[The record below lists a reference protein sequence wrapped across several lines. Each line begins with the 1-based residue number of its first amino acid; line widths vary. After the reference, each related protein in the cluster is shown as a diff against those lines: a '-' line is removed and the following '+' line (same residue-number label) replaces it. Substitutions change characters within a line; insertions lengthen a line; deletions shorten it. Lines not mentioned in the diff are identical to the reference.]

1 MSFQEKYLSIF
12 EVVKDD
18 VEKVKSSLFDGIEL
32 DNSLKFKLFDILNA
46 PSKHIRAVLTFLYLK
61 TAGMKIDEKQII
73 YQSAIELVHNASLIH
88 DDVID
93 ESSVRRSAQTLNSKF
108 GNKLAV
114 ITGDYLLS
122 VALKKI
128 RTLENSK
135 IIDIFAQTL
144 DDMCQGEIK
153 QDLSRFKI
161 PTIEEYLK
169 KTELKTA
176 KLFETALCGS
186 FLLYGTEKFSHL
198 IENIDFGVSSIGG
211 HEVMGDEFY
220 CSNVQDFARNFGIA
234 FQIRDDLINAKTSQ
248 NDFKDGIYTAPVI
261 FAGSVD
267 DYENGIEKTQI
278 LLNNY
283 IESAQKEIEKFEESK
298 YKTALTNLLG
308 LIKNE

>member
-18 VEKVKSSLFDGIEL
+18 VEKVKSSLFEGIEL

-93 ESSVRRSAQTLNSKF
+93 ESSVRRSVQTLNSKF

-186 FLLYGTEKFSHL
+186 FLLYGAEDISHL
-198 IENIDFGVSSIGG
+198 IENIDFGASLIGG
-211 HEVMGDEFY
+211 HEVMGDGFY

-248 NDFKDGIYTAPVI
+248 NDVKDGIYTAPVI

>member
-18 VEKVKSSLFDGIEL
+18 VEKVKSSLFEGIEL

-93 ESSVRRSAQTLNSKF
+93 ESSVRRSVQTLNSKF

-186 FLLYGTEKFSHL
+186 FLLYGAEDISHL
-198 IENIDFGVSSIGG
+198 IENIDFGASLIGG
-211 HEVMGDEFY
+211 HEVMGDGFY

-248 NDFKDGIYTAPVI
+248 NDVKDGIYTAPVI

-283 IESAQKEIEKFEESK
+283 IESAQKEIEKCEESK

>member
-93 ESSVRRSAQTLNSKF
+93 ESSVRRSVQTLNSKF

-198 IENIDFGVSSIGG
+198 IENIDFGASSIGG
-211 HEVMGDEFY
+211 HEVMGDGFY